1 MFVFINGRE
10 RRWHLRNVSWQLLL
24 RVCVC
29 VCYVFFLENF
39 AGNEED
45 CSVLLGQ

>member
-29 VCYVFFLENF
+29 VFVMYFFWKTLR
-39 AGNEED
+39 GMKKI
-45 CSVLLGQ
+45 VLSY